1 MNCLEKLQK
10 MDVQRALFGM
20 FFSFSNHLQAAG
32 DTFYDEITCKQ
43 FFFLICLNLLE
54 DCPPTLNELAQVMQS
69 SHQNIKQMA
78 KTLEAA
84 GYVELRRDSSDRRK
98 TRIYKTQKADDLQRK
113 YRTQS
118 EQFFEAFY
126 AGISAEDLLT
136 TFRVLNQLDDNL
148 TTFKTEENDL

>member
-98 TRIYKTQKADDLQRK
+98 TRIYKTQKAGDLQRK

-148 TTFKTEENDL
+148 TAFKTEENDL

>member
-98 TRIYKTQKADDLQRK
+98 TRIYKTQKADDLRRK

-148 TTFKTEENDL
+148 TAFKTEENDL

>member
-10 MDVQRALFGM
+10 MGVQRALFGM
-20 FFSFSNHLQAAG
+20 FFSFSNHLQTAG

-118 EQFFEAFY
+118 EQFFGAFY
-126 AGISAEDLLT
+126 AGISPEDLLT

-148 TTFKTEENDL
+148 TAFKTEENDL

>member
-148 TTFKTEENDL
+148 TAFKTEENDL